1 MINILIVDDHELVRE
16 GLRKVLKRQSDMQ
29 VVGEASTAE
38 ELLSMCAASR
48 PDVVILDVTL
58 PGRSGLDVLK
68 DLLLRFPRIRVL
80 MLSMHPAE
88 RFALRALRAGAA
100 GYITKDAA
108 TSELVTAIRRITSGR
123 VYASPAVADQVME
136 HFLGRTNLAPHQ
148 SLSDREHEVLCQLG
162 AGKTVSEIA
171 AALSLSVNTVSTYRT
186 RILEKLHLKTNAEL
200 MRYALDHRLVE

>member
-38 ELLSMCAASR
+38 ELLSKCAEHE

-68 DLLLRFPRIRVL
+68 DLLSQFPKMRVL
-80 MLSMHPAE
+80 VLSMHPAE

-108 TSELVTAIRRITSGR
+108 TSELVTAIRRIVGGR

-136 HFLGRTNLAPHQ
+136 HFLGRGGGPPHHA
-148 SLSDREHEVLCQLG
+148 LSDREHEVLCHLG
-162 AGKTVSEIA
+162 EGKTVSEIA
-171 AALSLSVNTVSTYRT
+171 AVLSLSVNTVSTYRT
-186 RILEKLHLKTNAEL
+186 RILEKLHLKSNAEL